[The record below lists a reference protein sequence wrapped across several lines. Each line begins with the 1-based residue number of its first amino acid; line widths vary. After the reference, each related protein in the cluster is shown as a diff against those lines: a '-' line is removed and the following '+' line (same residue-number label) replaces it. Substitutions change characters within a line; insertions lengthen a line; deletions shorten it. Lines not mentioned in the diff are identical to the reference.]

1 MMMMITTMTMMIMTT
16 MMTSHCSIFVCFDSD
31 VWKTRQC
38 MDMSLS
44 GCSMEETHHV
54 REVLES
60 RMRPMIPDSCQSK
73 LKFSE
78 CALHFAVMAQKILK
92 VSEEMMPKGE
102 LVLYISMNKIIKSM
116 LGWMVR

>member
-1 MMMMITTMTMMIMTT
+1 M
-16 MMTSHCSIFVCFDSD
+16 
-31 VWKTRQC
+31 
-38 MDMSLS
+38 
-44 GCSMEETHHV
+44 

-102 LVLYISMNKIIKSM
+102 LVLYICMNKINQLKGGWLDKQTSCYMKISIKLNCYFQCCIYSF
-116 LGWMVR
+116 RS